1 MEQVTPNDLLW
12 IAGMV
17 AVVTGSAFVAGYWPE
32 ISAVFHRY
40 VNIRRNADA
49 DNEAG
54 SGELVRRFGASSPG
68 SDAVNGGSQGGTG
81 SASGVRRMSDAELIA
96 LLAVQRDDQNK
107 HRFSANKIAALVGGT
122 REDVLDQIRAVRN
135 LPDYQPLTP
144 EQQEA
149 REWME
154 A

>member
-1 MEQVTPNDLLW
+1 
-12 IAGMV
+12 
-17 AVVTGSAFVAGYWPE
+17 
-32 ISAVFHRY
+32 
-40 VNIRRNADA
+40 
-49 DNEAG
+49 
-54 SGELVRRFGASSPG
+54 
-68 SDAVNGGSQGGTG
+68 
-81 SASGVRRMSDAELIA
+81 MSDAELIA

-144 EQQEA
+144 EQQEV